1 MSEINVRLA
10 SVEDLKELLDM
21 AIKFF
26 KASPYAQL
34 DELVDTDI
42 VNTIRNTLILQ
53 SMGKAVILVSTDTD
67 NKATGMLAAMASKA
81 MWSENLIA
89 TEMAWWVSE
98 DERKSGVGKKLIEG
112 YEYWAKMVN
121 AKLISL
127 STLKDLDPE
136 VKLEVFYDKEG
147 YVKAEQAFVK
157 KVN

>member
-98 DERKSGVGKKLIEG
+98 DERKSGVGKKLVEG

-136 VKLEVFYDKEG
+136 GKLEEFYEKEG

>member
-34 DELVDTDI
+34 DEIVDTDI

-89 TEMAWWVSE
+89 TEMAWWVAE

-136 VKLEVFYDKEG
+136 GKLEEFYEKEG

>member
-136 VKLEVFYDKEG
+136 GKLEEFYEKEG

-157 KVN
+157 KV

>member
-98 DERKSGVGKKLIEG
+98 DERKSGVGKKLVEG

-136 VKLEVFYDKEG
+136 GKLEEFYEKEG

-157 KVN
+157 KV

>member
-89 TEMAWWVSE
+89 TEMAWWVAE

-136 VKLEVFYDKEG
+136 GKLEEFYEKEG

-157 KVN
+157 KV